1 MDATEKQ
8 TVTITAVAADG
19 YTFYKW
25 SDDLTTATRVDSA
38 TKDISVTAM
47 FNDARVQINL
57 DQGEST
63 IKQGES

>member
-1 MDATEKQ
+1 MDAAEKQ

-25 SDDLTTATRVDSA
+25 SDGLTTATRVDSA

-57 DQGEST
+57 DQAKAPS
-63 IKQGES
+63 SRVNP